1 MVLKGLIITGIMT
14 LFSVVVNI
22 IGDTLE
28 PIIPVSIFNV
38 VVVAIVLSAFAFY
51 IKNKLKKEP
60 TDRHPSTV
68 VLLMEFF
75 KDSVDGLVSDT
86 MGVNRM
92 GFGPYMFTL
101 FIFLL
106 VSNLIGVLGITNPTS
121 NYSVTLA
128 LALLTF
134 GMTQYF
140 GLKSQG
146 FDYIKG
152 FFDPW
157 PLTPLN
163 IIGEL
168 ANPVSLSFR
177 LFGNLMA
184 GGLIMTLATAALG
197 LLAPAVAPFLQMYFE
212 IFSGVLQAFIF
223 TMLSMVF
230 IGGAFGDND

>member
-1 MVLKGLIITGIMT
+1 MVIKGLIITGLIT
-14 LFSVVVNI
+14 LFSVLINI
-22 IGDTLE
+22 LGYILTHIM
-28 PIIPVSIFNV
+28 PMTVFNV
-38 VVVAIVLSAFAFY
+38 IVVSAVLVVFAIY
-51 IKNKLKKEP
+51 IKNKLKTEP
-60 TDRHPSTV
+60 TDSHPSTP
-68 VLLMEFF
+68 VLLIEFF
-75 KDSVDGLVSDT
+75 KDAVDGLVSDT

-92 GFGPYMFTL
+92 AFGPYMFTL

-106 VSNLIGVLGITNPTS
+106 LANLIGVVGINNPTA

-134 GMTQYF
+134 VLTQYF

-146 FDYIKG
+146 FEYIKG

-184 GGLIMTLATAALG
+184 GGLIMTLASAALG
-197 LLAPAVAPFLQMYFE
+197 LLTPAVAPFLQMYFE

-230 IGGAFGDND
+230 IGGAFGDEE